1 MFSPLH
7 IHSADQD
14 PYKNKFKIK
23 DIDTETL
30 AGVKYKKITYQKNH
44 GLLWRIGQCILG
56 ILASMTIVPIAVKK
70 NDVFEIFKRVKTGEE
85 IKVVYIKKNDKNVS
99 NEVKKLELIKNRT
112 LLPSHTSS
120 QIRRTPPIGL
130 TDLKSL
136 SHAEESNQMK
146 GILFEDH
153 EILNKEEV
161 IRSQHL
167 NYEKKD
173 LKRIK
178 EVNRSHPH
186 AFTEKLEVLYT
197 THNKPIIQQQNSRD
211 ATMAAAA
218 MLILEHGGFIQTHQ
232 MLYPD
237 SLNTKSDINTWI
249 KQAGFNPATTD
260 IDNNLEKLKK
270 CVEEDGS
277 AIVSLTSQI
286 GPHVVLVDEVSE
298 DLSQVRLRDPFHGWE
313 ITVSGE
319 SFKKQNPSYCVQIV

>member
-7 IHSADQD
+7 IHSPDQD

-23 DIDTETL
+23 DVDTETL
-30 AGVKYKKITYQKNH
+30 AGIKYKKITYQKQH

-85 IKVVYIKKNDKNVS
+85 IKVVYIKKKDKNVS
-99 NEVKKLELIKNRT
+99 SEIKKLEQIKNRT
-112 LLPSHTSS
+112 LLPSHTST

-130 TDLKSL
+130 NDLKSL
-136 SHAEESNQMK
+136 NPTEESDK
-146 GILFEDH
+146 RKSVLFEDQ
-153 EILNKEEV
+153 EILEKEDI

-178 EVNRSHPH
+178 EANRSHPH
-186 AFTEKLEVLYT
+186 VLNEKLEVLYT

-218 MLILEHGGFIQTHQ
+218 MLILEQGGFIQTHQ
-232 MLYPD
+232 MLYPE
-237 SLNTKSDINTWI
+237 SLNTKSDITAWI
-249 KQAGFNPATTD
+249 KQAGLNPAITD

-286 GPHVVLVDEVSE
+286 GPHVVLVDEVSA
-298 DLSQVRLRDPFHGWE
+298 DLNQVRLRDPFHGWE
-313 ITVSGE
+313 VTVSGE
-319 SFKKQNPSYCVQIV
+319 SFKNQNPSYCIQIV